1 MATDGP
7 RRGANGR
14 RGRVA
19 RDRRSRLSDPEPM
32 SWLKRE
38 RTGIKSKKPARSDV
52 PEGLWTKCDGCG
64 EALFQTVLEENL
76 WTCPKCGF
84 HFRVPAR
91 TYLGLLVDPDSF
103 TERYADLEA
112 GDPLEFRDAKMRYP
126 DRLAAARKETGM
138 MDAALTGVATVG
150 GKPVSLTIMDFFFMG
165 GSMGSVVGEKVARSI
180 EDAIGERRALI
191 VVSATGGARM
201 QEGIL
206 SLMQMAK
213 TSALLARLR
222 RERLPFVSIL
232 TDPSTAGVLAS
243 YASLGDVVLAEPGA
257 LVGFAGARVIRQTI
271 GEDLPPGFQR
281 AEFVREKGFVD
292 RIVPRKSMR
301 DEVGRLLEFVWRST
315 RGFARD
321 GVDSPHAFRPG
332 LPTADGRPG

>member
-1 MATDGP
+1 
-7 RRGANGR
+7 
-14 RGRVA
+14 
-19 RDRRSRLSDPEPM
+19 M

-38 RTGIKSKKPARSDV
+38 RSGIKIDRRDSARPDL

-64 EALFQTVLEENL
+64 EALFQSVLDQNL
-76 WTCPKCGF
+76 WTCPNCGF

-91 TYLGLLVDPDSF
+91 TYLGYLVDADSF
-103 TERYADLEA
+103 EERDADLQA

-126 DRLAAARKETGM
+126 DRLKAAQKETGM
-138 MDAALTGVATVG
+138 MDAALSGIATIE

-165 GSMGSVVGEKVARSI
+165 GSMGSVVGEKIARAI
-180 EDAIGERRALI
+180 ERAIDERRALVI
-191 VVSATGGARM
+191 VSATGGARM

-213 TSALLARLR
+213 TSALLAELQRV
-222 RERLPFVSIL
+222 RLPYLSIL

-243 YASLGDVVLAEPGA
+243 YASLGDVILAEPGA

-281 AEFVREKGFVD
+281 SEFVLDKGFID
-292 RIVPRKSMR
+292 RIVPRKQMR
-301 DEVGRLLEFVWRST
+301 EEVGRLLEFFWVPT
-315 RGFARD
+315 RGFAAD
-321 GVDSPHAFRPG
+321 GQRSPHPSFTSLPANDEDRP
-332 LPTADGRPG
+332 

>member
-1 MATDGP
+1 
-7 RRGANGR
+7 
-14 RGRVA
+14 
-19 RDRRSRLSDPEPM
+19 M

-38 RTGIKSKKPARSDV
+38 RTGIKPAPKAERPEL

-76 WTCPKCGF
+76 WTCPHCDH

-91 TYLGLLVDPDSF
+91 QYAGYLLDEGSF
-103 TERYADLEA
+103 TERHADLIA

-126 DRLAAARKETGM
+126 DRLAAAQKETGEK
-138 MDAALTGVATVG
+138 DAAIAGVATIG
-150 GKPVSLTIMDFFFMG
+150 GIPVSVTIMNFFFMG
-165 GSMGSVVGEKVARSI
+165 GSMGSVVGEKVARAI
-180 EDAIGERRALI
+180 EDGLRERRAVV

-213 TSALLARLR
+213 TSVLLAQLR
-222 RERLPFVSIL
+222 QERLPFVSVL

-243 YASLGDVVLAEPGA
+243 YASLGDVIVAEPKA

-271 GEDLPPGFQR
+271 GEDLPKGFQR
-281 AEFVREKGFVD
+281 AEFVLEKGFID
-292 RIVPRKSMR
+292 RIEHRKRMR
-301 DEVGRLLEFVWRST
+301 VEVGGLLRYFWHST
-315 RGFARD
+315 RGFAPEG
-321 GVDSPHAFRPG
+321 GVSPHPYDPNAPRS
-332 LPTADGRPG
+332 AS

>member
-1 MATDGP
+1 
-7 RRGANGR
+7 
-14 RGRVA
+14 
-19 RDRRSRLSDPEPM
+19 M

-38 RTGIKSKKPARSDV
+38 RTGIKTPPKPEDRSEM

-64 EALFQTVLEENL
+64 EALFQTVLEQHL
-76 WTCPKCGF
+76 WTCPHCDH

-91 TYLGLLVDPDSF
+91 TYLGYLMDEDSF
-103 TERYADLEA
+103 EERDAHLIA

-126 DRLAAARKETGM
+126 DRLAAAQQDTGEK
-138 MDAALTGVATVG
+138 DACIGGIGTIGTV
-150 GKPVSLTIMDFFFMG
+150 PVSVANMNFFFMG
-165 GSMGSVVGEKVARSI
+165 GSMGSVVGEKVARAI
-180 EDAIGERRALI
+180 ERAIHERRAVV

-213 TSALLARLR
+213 TSILLAQLR
-222 RERLPFVSIL
+222 AAGLPFISLL

-243 YASLGDVVLAEPGA
+243 YASLGDLIVAEPKA

-281 AEFVREKGFVD
+281 AEFVLEKGFID
-292 RIVPRKSMR
+292 RIAHRKIMR
-301 DEVGRLLEFVWRST
+301 DEVGDLLRVFWHST
-315 RGFARD
+315 KGFARKG
-321 GVDSPHAFRPG
+321 GVSPHGYDPNAPRSSK
-332 LPTADGRPG
+332 TES

>member
-1 MATDGP
+1 
-7 RRGANGR
+7 
-14 RGRVA
+14 
-19 RDRRSRLSDPEPM
+19 M

-38 RTGIKSKKPARSDV
+38 RTGIKSSKKPERAEL

-64 EALFQTVLEENL
+64 EALFQSVLEENL
-76 WTCPKCGF
+76 WTCPHCGH

-91 TYLGLLVDPDSF
+91 TYLGLLADPESF
-103 TERYADLEA
+103 EERSADLEA
-112 GDPLEFRDAKMRYP
+112 ADPLEFRDARMRYP
-126 DRLAAARKETGM
+126 DRLKTAQHDTGQK
-138 MDAALTGVATVG
+138 DAAISGIATVG
-150 GKPVSLTIMDFFFMG
+150 GKPVSLVVMDFFFMG

-180 EDAIGERRALI
+180 EVATAERRALVI
-191 VVSATGGARM
+191 VSATGGARM

-213 TSALLARLR
+213 TAALLARLR
-222 RERLPFVSIL
+222 EERLPFLSIL

-243 YASLGDVVLAEPGA
+243 YASLGDVILAEPGA

-281 AEFVREKGFVD
+281 AEFVLEKGFID
-292 RIVPRKSMR
+292 RIVPRKQMR
-301 DEVGRLLEFVWRST
+301 DEVSRVLEFFWRST

-321 GVDSPHAFRPG
+321 GATSPHGYPSELAA
-332 LPTADGRPG
+332 ADGKVKAESGSR

>member
-1 MATDGP
+1 
-7 RRGANGR
+7 
-14 RGRVA
+14 
-19 RDRRSRLSDPEPM
+19 M

-38 RTGIKSKKPARSDV
+38 RTGIKSRPKKETRRDV
-52 PEGLWTKCDGCG
+52 PEGLWTKCESCG

-76 WTCPKCGF
+76 WTCPRCDA

-91 TYLGLLVDPDSF
+91 TYLGYLIDPGTFD
-103 TERYADLEA
+103 ERDAGLEA

-126 DRLAAARKETGM
+126 DRLKAAQRETGM
-138 MDAALTGVATVG
+138 KDAALSGVATLG
-150 GKPVSLTIMDFFFMG
+150 GKPVSVTLMDFFFMG

-180 EDAIGERRALI
+180 ERAIDERRALI
-191 VVSATGGARM
+191 VVSSTGGARM

-213 TSALLARLR
+213 TSALLARLQDA
-222 RERLPFVSIL
+222 RLPFVSVL

-243 YASLGDVVLAEPGA
+243 YASLGDVIVAEPRA

-281 AEFVREKGFVD
+281 AEFVLEKGFID
-292 RIVPRKSMR
+292 RIVHRKQMR
-301 DEVGRLLEFVWRST
+301 EEVSRLLEFFWRST

-321 GVDSPHAFRPG
+321 GEPSPHGFAAASPAIAHEAGPKRK
-332 LPTADGRPG
+332 

>member
-1 MATDGP
+1 
-7 RRGANGR
+7 
-14 RGRVA
+14 
-19 RDRRSRLSDPEPM
+19 M

-38 RTGIKSKKPARSDV
+38 RTGIKTTAKPERPDV

-64 EALFQTVLEENL
+64 EALFQTVLGDNL
-76 WTCPKCGF
+76 WTCPHCSH

-91 TYLGLLVDPDSF
+91 QYLEYLTDEGSFSERHANLV
-103 TERYADLEA
+103 A

-126 DRLAAARKETGM
+126 DRLAGAQQDTGEK
-138 MDAALTGVATVG
+138 DAALAGTATIG
-150 GKPVSLTIMDFFFMG
+150 GIPVSLAVMNFFFMG
-165 GSMGSVVGEKVARSI
+165 GSMGSVVGEKVARTI
-180 EDAIGERRALI
+180 EDGMKERRAVV

-213 TSALLARLR
+213 TAVLLARLR
-222 RERLPFVSIL
+222 EARLPFVSIL

-243 YASLGDVVLAEPGA
+243 YASLGDVIVAEPRA

-281 AEFVREKGFVD
+281 AEFVLEKGFID
-292 RIVPRKSMR
+292 RIVHRKRMR
-301 DEVGRLLEFVWRST
+301 AEVGELLGYFWHST
-315 RGFARD
+315 RGFAPE
-321 GVDSPHAFRPG
+321 GASSAHT
-332 LPTADGRPG
+332 TALGGRYDPNAPRSTT

>member
-1 MATDGP
+1 
-7 RRGANGR
+7 
-14 RGRVA
+14 
-19 RDRRSRLSDPEPM
+19 M

-38 RTGIKSKKPARSDV
+38 RAGIKSKKSPRAEV

-76 WTCPKCGF
+76 WTCPKCGH

-91 TYLGLLVDPDSF
+91 TYLGLLVDEGSF
-103 TERYADLEA
+103 RERDADLEA
-112 GDPLEFRDAKMRYP
+112 GDPLEFRDARMRYP
-126 DRLAAARKETGM
+126 DRLRAAQKETSLK
-138 MDAALTGVATVG
+138 DAAISGVATIG

-180 EDAIGERRALI
+180 EAAIAERRAL
-191 VVSATGGARM
+191 VLVSATGGARM

-206 SLMQMAK
+206 SLLQMAK
-213 TSALLARLR
+213 TSALLARLQD
-222 RERLPFVSIL
+222 EGLPFVSIL

-281 AEFVREKGFVD
+281 AEFVLEKGFVD
-292 RIVPRKSMR
+292 RIVPRKRMR
-301 DEVGRLLEFVWRST
+301 EEVSQLLEFFWRST
-315 RGFARD
+315 RGFARGD
-321 GVDSPHAFRPG
+321 APSPHDFQPERPS
-332 LPTADGRPG
+332 ADGRGEAEPGSR

>member
-1 MATDGP
+1 
-7 RRGANGR
+7 
-14 RGRVA
+14 
-19 RDRRSRLSDPEPM
+19 M

-38 RTGIKSKKPARSDV
+38 RTGIKAGNRPERSDL

-76 WTCPKCGF
+76 WTCPNCDH

-91 TYLGLLVDPDSF
+91 TYAGYLLDEGTF
-103 TERYADLEA
+103 QERNADLVA

-126 DRLAAARKETGM
+126 DRLAMAQKDTGEK
-138 MDAALTGVATVG
+138 DAAISGVASIG
-150 GKPVSLTIMDFFFMG
+150 GVPVSVAIMNFFFMG
-165 GSMGSVVGEKVARSI
+165 GSMGSVVGEKVTRAI
-180 EDAIGERRALI
+180 EDGVRERRAVT

-213 TSALLARLR
+213 TSVALARLR
-222 RERLPFVSIL
+222 EARLPFVSVL

-243 YASLGDVVLAEPGA
+243 YASLGDLIVAEPRA

-281 AEFVREKGFVD
+281 AEFVLEKGFID
-292 RIVPRKSMR
+292 RIAHRKQIR
-301 DEVGRLLEFVWRST
+301 AEVGELLRCFWHST
-315 RGFARD
+315 RGFAPEG
-321 GVDSPHAFRPG
+321 GVSPHDYDPNALRPT
-332 LPTADGRPG
+332 PTA

>member
-1 MATDGP
+1 
-7 RRGANGR
+7 
-14 RGRVA
+14 
-19 RDRRSRLSDPEPM
+19 M

-38 RTGIKSKKPARSDV
+38 RTGIKSGDRPERSDV

-76 WTCPKCGF
+76 WTCPHCNH

-91 TYLGLLVDPDSF
+91 TYLGYLLDPGSF
-103 TERYADLEA
+103 EERHAGLVA
-112 GDPLEFRDAKMRYP
+112 GDPLEFVDAKLPYP
-126 DRLAAARKETGM
+126 ERLALAQKETGEK
-138 MDAALTGVATVG
+138 DAAIAGLGRIGGV
-150 GKPVSLTIMDFFFMG
+150 PVSVALMNFFFMG
-165 GSMGSVVGEKVARSI
+165 GSMGSVVGEKVARAV
-180 EDAIGERRALI
+180 EDGIAGRRAVV

-213 TSALLARLR
+213 TAVLLARLR
-222 RERLPFVSIL
+222 EQRLPFVSVL

-243 YASLGDVVLAEPGA
+243 YASLGDVIVAEPRA

-281 AEFVREKGFVD
+281 AEFVLEKGFID
-292 RIVPRKSMR
+292 RIAHRKIMR
-301 DEVGRLLEFVWRST
+301 DEVGALLGYFWHST
-315 RGFARD
+315 RGFAAA
-321 GVDSPHAFRPG
+321 GAPSPHGYTPNAPRS
-332 LPTADGRPG
+332 TAPA

>member
-1 MATDGP
+1 
-7 RRGANGR
+7 
-14 RGRVA
+14 
-19 RDRRSRLSDPEPM
+19 M

-38 RTGIKSKKPARSDV
+38 RTGIKSATKKQRAEV
-52 PEGLWTKCDGCG
+52 PEGLWTKCDNCG
-64 EALFQTVLEENL
+64 EALFQTVLDEHW
-76 WTCPKCGF
+76 WTCPHCNH

-91 TYLGLLVDPDSF
+91 TYLGYLVDEDSF
-103 TERYADLEA
+103 EERHANLEA

-126 DRLAAARKETGM
+126 DRIKAAQKETGNK
-138 MDAALTGVATVG
+138 DAAITGVATVG
-150 GKPVSLTIMDFFFMG
+150 GKPIALTLMDFFFMG

-180 EDAIGERRALI
+180 EAGIAERRAVV

-213 TSALLARLR
+213 TSALLARLQD
-222 RERLPFVSIL
+222 ERLPFVSIL

-243 YASLGDVVLAEPGA
+243 YASLGDVILAEPRA

-281 AEFVREKGFVD
+281 AEFVLEKGFID
-292 RIVPRKSMR
+292 RIVHRKQMR
-301 DEVGRLLEFVWRST
+301 EELAAILEFFWRST
-315 RGFARD
+315 RGFAARD
-321 GVDSPHAFRPG
+321 AVSPHPFHAG
-332 LPTADGRPG
+332 LPSAPTDHSRSR